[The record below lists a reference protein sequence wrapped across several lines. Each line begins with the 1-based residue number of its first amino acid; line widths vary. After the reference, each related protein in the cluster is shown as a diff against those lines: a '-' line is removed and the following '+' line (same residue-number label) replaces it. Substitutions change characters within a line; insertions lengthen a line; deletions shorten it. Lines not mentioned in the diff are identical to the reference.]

1 MEKPKGFIHAVEGI
15 MASLLLLV
23 YLASIPPP
31 VGQKADW
38 GASIMKQTGSEYL
51 ASMNQAN
58 LSRLIIGNNAG
69 ALGELNRYFFAGS
82 RISLASES
90 MPKERINV
98 GVLSNYSGNPVIY
111 FYAAPTSKAACDAAG
126 WATEYGCII
135 NSSNPLGKTAILA
148 DTDSGNFNNRTDYDA
163 VYFDIN
169 GNAAYDSGEGPFLQ
183 NSIATI
189 GQDYYSLGYVDNT
202 SKSSALLNAS
212 WAIKLN
218 SNIAPVNI
226 NGRNIT
232 MLFFSADPAAGIS
245 RFDALVIA
253 GPLNISAY
261 ETALRNFLAQG
272 KGIAEIS
279 NMSNATFNSAQSS
292 IFGIQAVNYTILGS
306 NSNATLSRD
315 IAFPE
320 PAGVK
325 DFFAGTAMRFAAP
338 VTDTTGYDVSRL
350 PAPASVRLG
359 VFNSGGA
366 PTAFALARNS
376 ASYDAIYFD
385 TNSDRNFTNPSSDL
399 TGYPAGSTFDI
410 SGNRYAVK
418 EIDAAGAYAGIRP
431 FANHTFRNINH
442 PIELAVSGGSAAVME
457 EENTYS
463 ISTNAIGSSVPIGLY
478 PAPVLGNPA
487 TLPQAGHTYGIINQ
501 STSNISGAHYNIAAT
516 NATANYTLFN
526 IDFNADGNYNGTG
539 EGPFATGEIVAI
551 CPEQYRIKISPDGS
565 IATLGLEK
573 REKVPL
579 SIAGYLY
586 SGRTVWMPYITD
598 SGKDTWNYIAAAVLW
613 VSDKKVP
620 DTIRAGQSVVSVSR
634 VFVQSGDM
642 YLPYDVRMSIGR

>member
-1 MEKPKGFIHAVEGI
+1 MKKPKGFIHAVEGI

-51 ASMNQAN
+51 ASIDRAN

-82 RISLASES
+82 RISLASGS

-183 NSIATI
+183 NSIAKI
-189 GQDYYSLGYVDNT
+189 GQDYYSLGYVDNS

-261 ETALRNFLAQG
+261 ETALRNFLQQG
-272 KGIAEIS
+272 RGIVEIS

-320 PAGVK
+320 PAGVR
-325 DFFAGTAMRFAAP
+325 DFFAGTAMRIAAP
-338 VTDTTGYDVSRL
+338 ITDTTGYDVSRL
-350 PAPASVRLG
+350 PDPASVRLG
-359 VFNSGGA
+359 IFNSGGA
-366 PTAFALARNS
+366 SVSFALARNS
-376 ASYDAIYFD
+376 ANYGAIYFD
-385 TNSDRNFTNPSSDL
+385 TNNDRNFTNPLSDL
-399 TGYPAGSTFDI
+399 TGYPAGSTFNI
-410 SGNRYAVK
+410 SENRYAVK
-418 EIDAAGAYAGIRP
+418 GIDAAGAYADIRP
-431 FANHTFRNINH
+431 FANHTFRNINSSMK
-442 PIELAVSGGSAAVME
+442 LAVSGGSAAVME
-457 EENTYS
+457 EENYYS
-463 ISTNAIGSSVPIGLY
+463 ISTNAIGSAVPIDLY
-478 PAPVLGNPA
+478 ANPVLGNPS
-487 TLPQAGHTYGIINQ
+487 TLPQGMHTYGVINK
-501 STSNISGAHYNIAAT
+501 STSNIDGAHYNIAAT

-526 IDFNADGNYNGTG
+526 IDFNADGDYSGAG
-539 EGPFATGEIVAI
+539 EGPFTTGELVAMG
-551 CPEQYRIKISPDGS
+551 PEQYRIKISYDGS
-565 IATLGLEK
+565 RATLSLEERDK
-573 REKVPL
+573 IPL
-579 SIAGYLY
+579 SIANYLY
-586 SGRTVWMPYITD
+586 SGRTVWMPDITN
-598 SGKDTWNYIAAAVLW
+598 GGRDTWNYIAAAVLW
-613 VSDKKVP
+613 ASDKKVP
-620 DTIRAGQSVVSVSR
+620 DTILAGQSAVSVSR

-642 YLPYDVRMSIGR
+642 YLPYEVRMSIGR